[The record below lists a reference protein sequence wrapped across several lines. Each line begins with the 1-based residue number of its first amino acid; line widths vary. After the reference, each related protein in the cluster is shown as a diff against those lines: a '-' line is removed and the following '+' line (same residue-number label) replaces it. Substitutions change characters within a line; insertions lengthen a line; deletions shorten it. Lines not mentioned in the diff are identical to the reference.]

1 MAYFITLPDFK
12 PLEKLL
18 SDNGYHITCDLANEL
33 LIFRN
38 NDTTESDDNF
48 VEDYTTELP
57 ENLQIAIDN
66 FAEQNNLN

>member
-1 MAYFITLPDFK
+1 MYFIKLPSFK
-12 PLEKLL
+12 PLEKLF

-38 NDTTESDDNF
+38 NDTTESESNL
-48 VEDYTTELP
+48 VEDYTKELP
-57 ENLQIAIDN
+57 EHLQTAIDT